1 MSPDDSSPTR
11 TIPISGVTSHR
22 PRRAKPASLRV
33 ALSAPHRLFFAGG
46 ALQLVLATAWWLFDL
61 LGRYAGL
68 APVVG
73 WSVPAP
79 TAHAF
84 LFQYTI
90 FPFFMF
96 GFLLTAVANWTG
108 ISPRRRGYVAAGIG
122 MIAGAIAFQI
132 GLALDARIALAAL
145 VLFGAGWAAG
155 VVELA
160 RIAIL
165 NRGRDRYAVG
175 VTVLMSV
182 GLAGVV
188 AFGLSQLFPVAL
200 LAWVGRIGGVWLF
213 LLPVFLVINHR
224 LVPFFSSRVIEQ
236 YALFRPQWS
245 IPGVLVACAL
255 HAALDYAD
263 ARAWL
268 WLADLPLAAW
278 VGYLALRWGL
288 RSSFRSKLLVMLHL
302 SLSMLAIGLALST
315 VQSIAALAGIFILG
329 HAPLHVITLGYFAA
343 GAIGMVSRVSLGHSG
358 RALEADPLTWR
369 LFLATLGVAGLR
381 AAADLPGVEA
391 QARAVILAI
400 AAAALLAIA
409 FGWAGRYLPMYLR
422 PRADDKPG

>member
-11 TIPISGVTSHR
+11 TIPISGVTSPR

-68 APVVG
+68 VPVVG

-96 GFLLTAVANWTG
+96 GFLLTAMANWTG
-108 ISPRRRGYVAAGIG
+108 IPPRRHGYVAAGLG

-188 AFGLSQLFPVAL
+188 AFALSLVIPVAQ
-200 LAWVGRIGGVWLF
+200 LAWMGRGGGIWLF
-213 LLPVFLVINHR
+213 LLPVFLVVNHR
-224 LVPFFSSRVIEQ
+224 LIPFFSSRMIEE
-236 YALFRPQWS
+236 YARL
-245 IPGVLVACAL
+245 
-255 HAALDYAD
+255 
-263 ARAWL
+263 
-268 WLADLPLAAW
+268 
-278 VGYLALRWGL
+278 
-288 RSSFRSKLLVMLHL
+288 SKSVDVNKRLLKILETTYNIHDSKV
-302 SLSMLAIGLALST
+302 ALSEKISYAIKSMGT
-315 VQSIAALAGIFILG
+315 SIKFQ
-329 HAPLHVITLGYFAA
+329 
-343 GAIGMVSRVSLGHSG
+343 
-358 RALEADPLTWR
+358 EER
-369 LFLATLGVAGLR
+369 LQHIRGELSKAMDTKEPVH
-381 AAADLPGVEA
+381 
-391 QARAVILAI
+391 Q
-400 AAAALLAIA
+400 
-409 FGWAGRYLPMYLR
+409 
-422 PRADDKPG
+422 K